1 MTGKNQIRS
10 EIDKMNKHLD
20 IVMQDLINVIVLLRD
35 NDLTKEAEYFN
46 VIGEELYVIK
56 ESLNQ
61 LYSYF

>member
-20 IVMQDLINVIVLLRD
+20 ITMQDLVNVIVLLRD
-35 NDLTKEAEYFN
+35 NNLIKEADYFDT
-46 VIGEELYVIK
+46 IGQELYMIK
-56 ESLNQ
+56 ESFNQ

>member
-35 NDLTKEAEYFN
+35 NDLTKEADYFDT
-46 VIGEELYVIK
+46 IGEELYMIK